1 MNFSAILATVER
13 RGEVGDE
20 EQLPSPL
27 LCTSYGK
34 SLESDRLANS
44 WKVRTLRHRHH
55 FHLSQEM
62 IMRDSEK

>member
-1 MNFSAILATVER
+1 MATDEWLR
-13 RGEVGDE
+13 EVSDE
-20 EQLPSPL
+20 ERLASPL

-62 IMRDSEK
+62 IMRDSER